1 MSRLLFYSVPLAAA
15 GISSWR
21 WYLQLPRPP
30 EPTGTIAEPVFIPSR
45 FPPQEAA
52 ADTAIYRRP
61 SVLELH
67 GRPLARLR
75 VGDAFQRREA
85 AAALAQLSE
94 LNDAD
99 CQQLAQT
106 LDYQA
111 ALLLANWSSTDLR
124 LFLPPP
130 GAGGATIASSAPLE
144 LRLRLLLES
153 LPPGP
158 PCAEFWRARALR
170 HPPAADWEPTPLSA
184 DPADVG
190 APPPWRA
197 TPTVAV
203 EADCLRALLERA
215 DSPPQVSAMLEGGV
229 LNLLAT
235 AHAQRPRD
243 ANRCGLIAKILGGF
257 RSAGQLFQAGWLGVL
272 AAWSREG
279 DVRVGPAAWRV
290 IRNLTL
296 AEGLLETP
304 ALRPAERSETV
315 TGGDEVKAGNV
326 DESKVKAD
334 ANAAAEVNV
343 NDSAKINASAHE
355 ADDVIASMLV
365 ILDGHWAAL
374 RSRVLS
380 TLSSLGLS
388 EKRPLTPPTPRALRP
403 LPDGVLVLHP
413 RSLAAEAATE
423 VDIVLVHGLLG
434 GTERTWRQS
443 DETRATLPPPAEPRL
458 SEIVLRRRRDVVSEG
473 AGGTG
478 VDGVGIEEARGGV
491 ETGQS
496 RVECVPRDGDAG
508 RGGGD
513 VPVTGDAT
521 ADTASTISAGTSAVD
536 VSHSKDNTNATTNTN
551 ANYNSV
557 KNNNSSND
565 SKSNQSITY
574 NTGSNGSN
582 STNKP
587 STSATSSSS
596 TSATTVEPYTQC
608 WPRDWLPP
616 DLLPLRVR
624 ILSVDYDS
632 AWSDWRPRCAARRSR
647 SLADRAAEMRRVL
660 TEAGVGDRPVVWVAH
675 SMGGLLVKQMLVDAD
690 REALRLDGSDSDG
703 GARSGDGGG
712 DNQRHVGE
720 RRVGADG
727 ETRTSGDKRSRAKVI
742 GAGVSGANGGSGD
755 AQASSNKGDGDTNHV
770 DDGFTNLGAG
780 NSRHLNDRVTTNLSG
795 TDNPSPG
802 TNSSSPLSP
811 LLSSTLGVLFLSC
824 PHSGSGLASSVS
836 GALRPLFLPSAELD
850 ALRRHSPPLLRLRD
864 DFVSLCLRRGVR
876 CLCVAETRPQPLLG
890 RRVMFVEED
899 SADAG
904 VGPVVKVDEN
914 HLGVCK
920 PKGRESEVY
929 RLVVQFVKEVC
940 EGV

>member
-30 EPTGTIAEPVFIPSR
+30 ESTGTTAEPVFIPSR

-75 VGDAFQRREA
+75 AGDAFQRREA
-85 AAALAQLSE
+85 AAVLAQLSE

-106 LDYQA
+106 LDYQS

-130 GAGGATIASSAPLE
+130 GAGGATVASSAPLE

-197 TPTVAV
+197 TPAVAV

-229 LNLLAT
+229 LDILAT

-243 ANRCGLIAKILGGF
+243 ADRCGLIAKILAGF
-257 RSAGQLFQAGWLGVL
+257 TSAGQLFQAGWLGVL
-272 AAWSREG
+272 AAWSRET
-279 DVRVGPAAWRV
+279 DIRVGPVAWRV
-290 IRNLTL
+290 VRNLTL
-296 AEGLLETP
+296 TEGLMETP

-315 TGGDEVKAGNV
+315 TGGDEVKAGDA
-326 DESKVKAD
+326 DESKVKTD

-343 NDSAKINASAHE
+343 TDSAKINASAHE
-355 ADDVIASMLV
+355 ADDVIAAMLV

-388 EKRPLTPPTPRALRP
+388 EKLPPTPPTPRALRP

-413 RSLAAEAATE
+413 RGLAAEAATE

-458 SEIVLRRRRDVVSEG
+458 SEIVLRRRGDAGEG
-473 AGGTG
+473 AGGAR

-491 ETGQS
+491 ETGKGRTES
-496 RVECVPRDGDAG
+496 VPRGG
-508 RGGGD
+508 ESERGGGD

-521 ADTASTISAGTSAVD
+521 ADTASSISAGTSSVG
-536 VSHSKDNTNATTNTN
+536 VSHSKENTNATTNTN

-557 KNNNSSND
+557 KNNND

-574 NTGSNGSN
+574 NTGNGSN

-587 STSATSSSS
+587 SSSTTSSSS

-608 WPRDWLPP
+608 WPRDWLPN

-624 ILSVDYDS
+624 VLSVDYDS

-647 SLADRAAEMRRVL
+647 SLADRAAEMQRVL

-690 REALRLDGSDSDG
+690 QETLRVDGSDSDG
-703 GARSGDGGG
+703 GASSGDGGG
-712 DNQRHVGE
+712 GDNRKHVGE
-720 RRVGADG
+720 RRDGAVG
-727 ETRTSGDKRSRAKVI
+727 ETRTSGDRSRAKVM
-742 GAGVSGANGGSGD
+742 GAGASGANGGSGD
-755 AQASSNKGDGDTNHV
+755 VRASSDKGDGDTNHV

-780 NSRHLNDRVTTNLSG
+780 NSRHLNDWITTNLSG
-795 TDNPSPG
+795 TDNPSPD
-802 TNSSSPLSP
+802 TISSSALSP

-836 GALRPLFLPSAELD
+836 GAFRPLFLPSAELD

-864 DFVSLCLRRGVR
+864 DFVSVCLRRGVR